1 MLTKRRIGIEA
12 IFIVAI
18 LVSGASSTF
27 SSIYGGTNV
36 TAGIAEQPAMENNF
50 NHDIDSAS
58 SSPTISSQSS
68 PYAGQEVRDI
78 KSLSDNDVQS
88 LQNGTGEAFG
98 GLAKLAE
105 LNGYPGPRHVL
116 DMASE
121 LQLTDKQR
129 IEIEL
134 IYQNMSNIAKSIGA
148 AIIDIEQDMDGAF
161 ANNTITQENL
171 KLMLDKSAE
180 LYGQLRFVHLSAHLD
195 TVQMLSIEQVQ
206 MYNNIRGYDSEST
219 GNSNSTSTSNDDSSS
234 RHHQH

>member
-1 MLTKRRIGIEA
+1 MLTKHRVGIDTM
-12 IFIVAI
+12 FIVAI
-18 LVSGASSTF
+18 LVSGVSSTF

-68 PYAGQEVRDI
+68 PYIGQEVRDI
-78 KSLSDNDVQS
+78 KSLSNNDIQS

-98 GLAKLAE
+98 GMAKLAE

-116 DMASE
+116 DMASG
-121 LQLTDKQR
+121 LQLTDRQR
-129 IEIEL
+129 IEIEM
-134 IYQNMSNIAKSIGA
+134 IYQNMSNKAKSIGA
-148 AIIDIEQDMDGAF
+148 AIIAIEQDMDEAF
-161 ANNTITQENL
+161 ANKTITQENL
-171 KLMLDKSAE
+171 KLMLDKSAD

-206 MYNNIRGYDSEST
+206 MYNKIRGYDSQST

-234 RHHQH
+234 HHQH